1 MLLDPISYKDTIK
14 NFRLEDLLE
23 EEKMLIKEIKRYE
36 KNKRELNQVLMH
48 PSPKLIYEMNK
59 EYLEVV
65 REMILDRIDYQK
77 EKSRTQ

>member
-14 NFRLEDLLE
+14 NFSLEDLLE

-36 KNKRELNQVLMH
+36 KNKATYDNCLIH

-65 REMILDRIDYQK
+65 RELILDKIPVY
-77 EKSRTQ
+77 EK

>member
-1 MLLDPISYKDTIK
+1 MLLDPISYKDTIM
-14 NFRLEDLLE
+14 NFSLEDLLE
-23 EEKMLIKEIKRYE
+23 EEKILIKEIKRYE

-65 REMILDRIDYQK
+65 RELILDKIPMY
-77 EKSRTQ
+77 EK